1 MTTTTKNETNYL
13 ADRFLQNDKERFH
26 PDLHS
31 ALEARHKGIKMEHQT
46 GKDGILATTI
56 FSPYDMYEEAHQKA
70 FDAEVQA
77 FIIKNKPEVKR
88 LFADYQRIEAEMAKA
103 DDAIKRSREANS
115 HNYSM
120 GRNAW
125 KTIAKELGIHKY
137 LTDNGGLSKAKL
149 MRAVDKIGKSEA
161 TVVLE
166 KYNKQYV
173 PAVNKAMADNQSKKK
188 SVSADDSKAIQVRNG
203 YVNEINAL
211 RKQISLLSANS
222 FNVRSGEFSDR
233 NKW

>member
-1 MTTTTKNETNYL
+1 MTTTTKTSHTESMIK
-13 ADRFLQNDKERFH
+13 RFLQNDKERFH
-26 PDLHS
+26 PDLHD
-31 ALEARHKGIKMEHQT
+31 ALEARLKGIKISGDKGMVT
-46 GKDGILATTI
+46 
-56 FSPYDMYEEAHQKA
+56 FMPMDMYEKDHQEAFNAK
-70 FDAEVQA
+70 VQA
-77 FIIKNKPEVKR
+77 FIIKNKPEIKK
-88 LFADYQRIEAEMAKA
+88 LFAEYQRVEAEMAKA
-103 DDAIKRSREANS
+103 DDALERARDANS
-115 HNYSM
+115 HTYSM
-120 GRNAW
+120 GRDAW
-125 KTIAKELGIHKY
+125 KTIAKDLGIHKY
-137 LTDNGGLSKAKL
+137 LTDNGGMSKAKL

-161 TVVLE
+161 TAVLE

-233 NKW
+233 NRW